1 MSGKY
6 RKDIEW
12 EVLAG
17 IDIDDSYNDNGFYPV
32 DVVRDNLD
40 NIEMD
45 LQDIIYKLKDVE
57 GLELIDE
64 VKKDLEGLYEKIY

>member
-17 IDIDDSYNDNGFYPV
+17 IDIDDSYNDNEFYPV
-32 DVVRDNLD
+32 DVVKDNLD

-64 VKKDLEGLYEKIY
+64 VKKALDELYEKIY